1 VIEQIIDLGYQRR
14 SIFAGFHDRI
24 RGPSPKRWACMICHR
39 RAGKTVAS
47 LMDLLEAALSEP
59 GGRYC
64 YIAPL
69 RNQAKT
75 VAWDYLTA
83 FARPVQAKPP
93 NQAEL
98 YVELINGSRITL
110 FGADNPDALRGPF
123 FNGAVLDEYADIA
136 PALFNQIVRPALSDR
151 HGFAVVMGTLKG
163 RNQLWELY
171 TKVQHDPIWYT
182 ALLKASETEAALT
195 HLDPE
200 WPSELADMR
209 RQMSDDEYAAELE
222 CDPFAAIKGAYYGKE
237 MMAAQEE
244 GRIRSNVPRLP
255 GPVHTAWDFG
265 NGLNMAVWAFQ
276 VGERGP
282 LVHDFIQ
289 LSGCYFEDYLKEVIK
304 RGYDGFDYVPHD
316 ARVPSF
322 ETGRTRIE
330 TMMVP
335 QFKRKPVLVADH
347 HVEDGINAVKLMLPR
362 TVFNADT
369 CGAGVEA
376 LRQYVQEWS
385 DKTRTFSDTPKK
397 NWAAHAADALRYL
410 AMAWREM
417 KHEVPPPKPPLF
429 IPTEELTI
437 GDWIKFSKRSEKR
450 ERA

>member
-1 VIEQIIDLGYQRR
+1 VIEQTIDLGYHRR
-14 SIFAGFHDRI
+14 SIFADFHDRTQ
-24 RGPSPKRWACMICHR
+24 RWACMICHR

-47 LMDLLEAALSEP
+47 LMDLLDAALNKP
-59 GGRYC
+59 DGRYC

-83 FARPVQAKPP
+83 FARPVQASPP

-98 YVELINGSRITL
+98 RVDLINGSRITL

-123 FNGAVLDEYADIA
+123 FDGAVLDEYADIA
-136 PALFNQIVRPALSDR
+136 PSLFKQVVRPALADR
-151 HGFAVVMGTLKG
+151 SGFAVVLGTIKG

-171 TKVQHDPIWYT
+171 TSVLSDAAWYT
-182 ALLKASETEAALT
+182 ALLRASETGIL
-195 HLDPE
+195 PE
-200 WPSELADMR
+200 GELADAR
-209 RQMSDDEYAAELE
+209 RMMTPEQYAAEFE
-222 CDPFAAIKGAYYGKE
+222 CDPYAAILGAYYGKE
-237 MMAAQEE
+237 ISAAETE
-244 GRIRSNVPRLP
+244 GRLRARLPHLP
-255 GPVHTAWDFG
+255 GPVHCAWDFG

-282 LVHDFIQ
+282 LIHDFIQ
-289 LSGCYFEDYLKEVIK
+289 LSGCYFEDYLKEVIA

-330 TMMVP
+330 TMMGP
-335 QFKRKPVLVADH
+335 QFRRKPVLVADH
-347 HVEDGINAVKLMLPR
+347 HVDDGINAVKLMLPR
-362 TVFNADT
+362 VVFNGPA
-369 CGAGVEA
+369 CASGIEA
-376 LRQYVQEWS
+376 LRQYVQEW
-385 DKTRTFSDTPKK
+385 DEKARVFKKTPKH
-397 NWAAHAADALRYL
+397 NWASHAADALRYL

-417 KHEVPPPKPPLF
+417 KHETPEEKPPLF
-429 IPTEELTI
+429 IPNEEMTI
-437 GDWIKFSKRSEKR
+437 GDWVKFSKREGKR

>member
-1 VIEQIIDLGYQRR
+1 VKEQTIDLGYRRR
-14 SIFAGFHDRI
+14 SIFAAFHDRML
-24 RGPSPKRWACMICHR
+24 GDPPKRWACMICHR

-47 LMDLLEAALSEP
+47 LMDLLEAALNEP

-75 VAWDYLTA
+75 VAWDYLTE
-83 FARPVQAKPP
+83 FSRPVQAKPP

-136 PALFNQIVRPALSDR
+136 PSLFKQVVRPALADR
-151 HGFAVVMGTLKG
+151 KGFAVVLGTIKG

-171 TKVQHDPIWYT
+171 TKALHDPLWYT
-182 ALLKASETEAALT
+182 ALLRASETEPTLT
-195 HLDPE
+195 RLDPE
-200 WPSELADMR
+200 WPSELADMK

-222 CDPFAAIKGAYYGKE
+222 CDPYAAIRGAYYGRE
-237 MMAAQEE
+237 MTAAQEG
-244 GRIRSNVPRLP
+244 GRLRPNLAVLP
-255 GPVHTAWDFG
+255 GPMHTAWDFG

-282 LVHDFIQ
+282 LIHDFIQ
-289 LSGCYFEDYLKEVIK
+289 MSGCYFEDYLKEVVA
-304 RGYDGFDYVPHD
+304 RGYEGFDYVPHD

-330 TMMVP
+330 TMLA
-335 QFKRKPVLVADH
+335 FKRKPVLVANHNVD
-347 HVEDGINAVKLMLPR
+347 DGINAVKLMLPR
-362 TVFNADT
+362 AIFNAEK
-369 CGAGVEA
+369 CEPGIEA
-376 LRQYVQEWS
+376 LRQYVQEWNE
-385 DKTRTFSDTPKK
+385 KTRTFNDNPKK
-397 NWAAHAADALRYL
+397 NWASHASDAMRYL

-417 KHEVPPPKPPLF
+417 KNVEPLAPKPLF

-437 GDWIKFSKRSEKR
+437 GEWVKYSTREGKR